1 MSNMFSPDKLN
12 AALDI
17 LKHDIPLAIW
27 ETFYVT
33 LVSTLFAF
41 IIGLPLGVLLV
52 CGDRGGVLPLPRP
65 LMKVINKTYRRYH
78 HRLCRLDSSS
88 CDSGFP
94 LCRKTCGEQSARGKS
109 EYY

>member
-52 CGDRGGVLPLPRP
+52 CADTLGIPRP
-65 LMKVINKTYRRYH
+65 LYSRCRTPCDGRQ
-78 HRLCRLDSSS
+78 HR
-88 CDSGFP
+88 P
-94 LCRKTCGEQSARGKS
+94 
-109 EYY
+109 

>member
-41 IIGLPLGVLLV
+41 IIGLPQLSYDFFAFLPDFQQCFVLDMRFYHIPRLSVRLLSLRSDFQLKAQKLGAMALQIY
-52 CGDRGGVLPLPRP
+52 D
-65 LMKVINKTYRRYH
+65 
-78 HRLCRLDSSS
+78 
-88 CDSGFP
+88 F
-94 LCRKTCGEQSARGKS
+94 
-109 EYY
+109 